1 MQLVVFIL
9 AYPLL
14 WLISRLP
21 FRILYFISDV
31 VYQLLYHIIGYRKK
45 VVRGNLLLAFP
56 EKTNAERLIIEK
68 KFYKHLCDMFLEMA
82 KTLGISN
89 RQMKKRYVFTNVE
102 EVIRFEKKGKN
113 VMIMMPHY
121 ASWEWVFSLNSQLNS
136 RAYAIYQAI
145 QNKYFDKLVRDIR
158 SKYGT
163 TLIRTNESRKI
174 INDAKKSGQLITVG
188 IISDQSPMLNRAR
201 HWSKFM
207 NIMVPVHVGG
217 EELCKEHDI
226 IPIYLKVEKL
236 KRGHYQG
243 TFKVLAENPKEIDNY
258 KISEAF
264 LKEVENSIYE
274 APEYY
279 FWTHKRWK
287 HKDKMPKEYLNS
299 KEVNADKKAI

>member
-21 FRILYFISDV
+21 FRILYLISDV
-31 VYQLLYHIIGYRKK
+31 VYQLLYHLIGYRKK
-45 VVRGNLLLAFP
+45 VVRNNLKLVFP
-56 EKTNAERLIIEK
+56 EKSDEERQLIEK
-68 KFYKHLCDMFLEMA
+68 KFYKHLCDIFLEMA
-82 KTLGISN
+82 KTLGISTK
-89 RQMKKRYVFTNVE
+89 QMNKRYVFTNVE
-102 EVIRFEKKGKN
+102 VLKKLESEGKN
-113 VMIMMPHY
+113 TMIMMPHY

-136 RAYAIYQAI
+136 KAYAIYQAI

-174 INDAKKSGQLITVG
+174 IKDAKASGDLITVG
-188 IISDQSPMLNRAR
+188 IISDQSPMLNRTR
-201 HWSKFM
+201 HWAKFM
-207 NIMVPVHVGG
+207 NITVPIHVGG
-217 EELCKEHDI
+217 EELCKVHDI
-226 IPIYLKVEKL
+226 IPIYLKVKKL

-243 TFKVLAENPKEIDNY
+243 TFKVLAEKPTEVEGY

-264 LKEVENSIYE
+264 LKEVEKSVYE

-287 HKDKMPKEYLNS
+287 HKDKAPKEFQN
-299 KEVNADKKAI
+299 KANPNVNQKAI